1 MNKEIDLESA
11 IMKAWQIVDDLDT
24 FYRYHGDAKK
34 PMTEDEVANTLLGL
48 KQIQEMR
55 MWELMDTYSRKF
67 ELDQYCTDPEKLA
80 ARDKLFGDVHKFS
93 VESRGNAFTKK
104 FKKAYKK

>member
-1 MNKEIDLESA
+1 MNSDTRIDLESA

-24 FYRYHGDAKK
+24 FYRYHGDAEK
-34 PMTEDEVANTLLGL
+34 PMTEDQVANTLLGL

-67 ELDQYCTDPEKLA
+67 ELDQYCTDPKKLA
-80 ARDKLFGDVHKFS
+80 ERDKLFGDVHEFL
-93 VESRGNAFTKK
+93 NPKK
-104 FKKAYKK
+104 KKGSKK